1 MFKAIAPACIA
12 LALAAPAFADEVW
25 SSPTGPIIYQEDAF
39 GSAIL
44 SFTNVD
50 GSAAELVIPGLA
62 GNFTDRGVHHGYF
75 IGQGPLECDAALA
88 RPGGLA
94 SLDWGRAVVSFDRP
108 NFPTGFTV
116 TMSDCDYPLSY
127 SIRAEVQ

>member
-1 MFKAIAPACIA
+1 MFKVLPAA
-12 LALAAPAFADEVW
+12 ALVLALSAPAFADEVW
-25 SSPTGPIIYQEDAF
+25 ISATGPIIYQEDAY

-44 SFTNVD
+44 SFTNTD

-62 GNFTDRGVHHGYF
+62 GNSTERGVHHGFF
-75 IGQGPLECDAALA
+75 IGQGALECDTAMA

-108 NFPTGFTV
+108 TFPTGFTV
-116 TMSDCDYPLSY
+116 TMGDCDAPLSY
-127 SIRAEVQ
+127 AIRADLQ